1 MPRDSTGNW
10 VYSAGNPVTTGTTIA
25 SAWWNNTYNDIGSS
39 IGASLDRTGNTGG
52 MTGQLKLYTTGTS
65 AAVPAVTFDAEPN
78 SGLYWAGVGDVRLS
92 LLGTDL
98 VKWTNAGTNIYLSSL
113 TVTGTSPNGRGG
125 TFTAT
130 GAEQGVVGT
139 GGSGAGNAGTWGI
152 SGGATGIG
160 AIGQGVSG
168 SLGLYAYSSATNVDV
183 ARVDGYVDLSH
194 ATNPASTTGFT
205 NHLTPKNIAKA
216 FVSFSTNGSGGVTVA
231 DAFNV
236 TGVTLGLNDSTIT
249 FASAMADTNYTV
261 VGTAG
266 AGQPF
271 AFYVQTKNTGSVLV
285 RVMTFASPGTP
296 LGPTTNSFSVNLAVF
311 GAQ

>member
-1 MPRDSTGNW
+1 MPRDSFGNW
-10 VYSAGNPVTTGTTIA
+10 VFYAGNPVTTGTTIA
-25 SAWWNNTYNDIGSS
+25 SAWWNGTYSDLGSAM
-39 IGASLDRTGNTGG
+39 GASLDRTGNTGG
-52 MTGQLKLYTTGTS
+52 MTGQFKGADGVVGAPGIS
-65 AAVPAVTFDAEPN
+65 FGSEP
-78 SGLYWAGVGDVRLS
+78 STGLYHPGSGDVRLS
-92 LLGTDL
+92 MLGTDL

-168 SLGLYAYSSATNVDV
+168 GLGLYAYSSATNVDV